1 MCSRKE
7 REKYKKHAA
16 RQKNVPKP
24 PSDKSPKLVP
34 VVKKSKMAP
43 RQGSRY
49 FAAGD
54 SVPR

>member
-16 RQKNVPKP
+16 RQKDVPKP
-24 PSDKSPKLVP
+24 PKK
-34 VVKKSKMAP
+34 KKSKAVVVKRSEMTP

-54 SVPR
+54 NVPH